1 MAVIT
6 QYVVVRNG
14 EEKMTFTSK
23 AEADAH
29 DKMLDMVDELVP
41 LLEGCEALS
50 SEQQVEDMAFFL
62 AREREQVLI
71 ALGAKKPAKKK
82 APKPVTPAEPSA
94 AAEPSAGIE
103 PAAPAAKPKPVTTEE
118 TS

>member
-14 EEKMTFTSK
+14 EEKMKFTTK
-23 AEADAH
+23 AEADAY

-41 LLEGCEALS
+41 LLEQSEMLENEQACEDL
-50 SEQQVEDMAFFL
+50 AFYL
-62 AREREQVLI
+62 AKQREPLLI

-82 APKPVTPAEPSA
+82 TAKKVVETESA
-94 AAEPSAGIE
+94 A
-103 PAAPAAKPKPVTTEE
+103 
-118 TS
+118 

>member
-1 MAVIT
+1 MAVVT

-14 EEKMTFTSK
+14 VEKMTFTSK

-29 DKMLDMVDELVP
+29 DKMLDMVDELRP
-41 LLEGCEALS
+41 LLERSEAVS
-50 SEQQVEDMAFFL
+50 DEQKLEDLAFFL

-82 APKPVTPAEPSA
+82 TVKSAAKAEVEGSSEAAKESA
-94 AAEPSAGIE
+94 AA
-103 PAAPAAKPKPVTTEE
+103 
-118 TS
+118 

>member
-1 MAVIT
+1 MAVVT

-29 DKMLDMVDELVP
+29 DKMLDMVDELLP
-41 LLEGCEALS
+41 LLERSEAVND
-50 SEQQVEDMAFFL
+50 EQKLEDLAFFL

-82 APKPVTPAEPSA
+82 APKP
-94 AAEPSAGIE
+94 
-103 PAAPAAKPKPVTTEE
+103 AAKVEPEAEKADAKAEAA
-118 TS
+118 SDAA

>member
-14 EEKMTFTSK
+14 EAKMTFATK

-29 DKMLDMVDELVP
+29 DKMLDMVDELMP
-41 LLEGCEALS
+41 LLER
-50 SEQQVEDMAFFL
+50 SELIEDEKKLEDLAFFM

-71 ALGAKKPAKKK
+71 ALGAKRPAKKK
-82 APKPVTPAEPSA
+82 AQKTTA
-94 AAEPSAGIE
+94 ATVEEAKESE
-103 PAAPAAKPKPVTTEE
+103 AA
-118 TS
+118 